1 MKKAI
6 LYAFT
11 FIVVQVIL
19 GACISGV
26 GGLLK
31 VSRGTLLM
39 VSTIV
44 SNLFVLALF
53 ARLKWTPMS
62 RNYILSRPWTV
73 LFWTVLAALGCVLP
87 SEWLQEH
94 LPELPNLADD
104 ELKTLVFTP
113 GGYFAL
119 AIAAPFAEEVV
130 FRGAVLRVLLHRF
143 VTPGEAQHR
152 SRQAWIAIAISAL
165 LFAVIHMN
173 PAQMPHAFVMG
184 LFFGWMYWRTGSIVP
199 SVIAHV
205 INNSVSYIMLRLY
218 SEDVQLTDIFGSEA
232 AALKAVGCSLLI
244 LLPAIYQLHL
254 HMKKAA

>member
-6 LYAFT
+6 LYALT
-11 FIVVQVIL
+11 FIVVLDIL
-19 GACISGV
+19 HACIMGV
-26 GGLLK
+26 GSLLK
-31 VSRGTLLM
+31 VSHGTLLM
-39 VSTIV
+39 VLTIV
-44 SNLFVLALF
+44 FNLFILALF

-62 RNYILSRPWTV
+62 RNYILSRPWSV
-73 LFWTVLAALGCVLP
+73 LFWVVLAVLGCVLP
-87 SEWLQEH
+87 SMWLQEH
-94 LPELPNLADD
+94 LPELRNLADG

-152 SRQAWIAIAISAL
+152 SRQAWMAIAISAL
-165 LFAVIHMN
+165 LFAVVHMN
-173 PAQMPHAFVMG
+173 PAQIPYAFVMG
-184 LFFGWMYWRTGSIVP
+184 LFFGWMYWRTGSIIP
-199 SVIAHV
+199 SVVAHV
-205 INNSVSYIMLRLY
+205 VNNSVSYIMLRLY
-218 SEDVQLTDIFGSEA
+218 SDDVHLTDIFGGEA

-254 HMKKAA
+254 HMKQA